1 VGLLGILAAVKQLEL
16 KMNNEL
22 FERLLYEEEN
32 TTLDFKKEQYRF
44 AKATDDEK
52 SELLKD
58 ILGFANAWRRSEAYI
73 LIGVE
78 DVRGGRGNVVGIPAT
93 DHLDDHSLQQ
103 FVNNLTN
110 QPVRF
115 HYEAFGFEGK
125 QVGIISIDERTRP
138 IYLKKD
144 YGKLV
149 KEKVYVRRGSATD
162 PTKPASLE
170 EIAQMRV
177 GSGQPDAELLVEFAH
192 VERDDVLGTNISWD
206 AEFCEMPP
214 MERIPDLS
222 NPRHQHLFIN
232 ALSAVQFNPMNLL
245 NRDFFRELAYF
256 EFARRLFRPVRL
268 VVRNVGQV
276 AANNVRAELTV
287 PTNIGVIVEDASE
300 LPDPPKRHAD
310 FPNSSVM
317 KSLRPASHRNSG
329 DVGIHRNDERFR
341 VEIDCGDLQPGRR
354 VWSDVFYIGK
364 GSSGDLSLVGLVF
377 ADNLPQPKDF
387 ALTVSVT
394 VKKTAMTVDELCS
407 LRS

>member
-1 VGLLGILAAVKQLEL
+1 
-16 KMNNEL
+16 MNNEL
-22 FERLLYEEEN
+22 FEQFLYEEES

-78 DVRGGRGNVVGIPAT
+78 DVRGGRGNVIGILAT

-110 QPVRF
+110 QPVLF

-125 QVGIISIDERTRP
+125 QVGIISIDEQTRP
-138 IYLKKD
+138 IYLKRD
-144 YGKLV
+144 YGRLV
-149 KEKVYVRRGSATD
+149 REKVYVRRGSSTD

-177 GSGQPDAELLVEFAH
+177 GSGQPAAELLVEFVH
-192 VERDDVLGTNISWD
+192 LERDDALGTNISWD
-206 AEFCEMPP
+206 AEFCEMPA
-214 MERIPDLS
+214 MEMIPYLSRPRQPHPFGIDLS
-222 NPRHQHLFIN
+222 GI
-232 ALSAVQFNPMNLL
+232 QFDPMNHP
-245 NRDFFRELAYF
+245 NDNFFRGLANF
-256 EFARRLFRPVRL
+256 EFARRLFRPIRL

-276 AANNVRAELTV
+276 AANNVRAEMMV
-287 PTNIGVIVEDASE
+287 PANIGVDVRDASDM
-300 LPDPPKRHAD
+300 PDRPKRRGD
-310 FPNSSVM
+310 LLSNSVM
-317 KSLRPASHRNSG
+317 KGIKPAFRREPCEV
-329 DVGIHRNDERFR
+329 DIDKNDERFR

-354 VWSDVFYIGK
+354 VWSEVFYIGK
-364 GSSGDLSLVGLVF
+364 RTSGDLSLCGLVF
-377 ADNLPQPKDF
+377 AGNLPQPKDF

-394 VKKTAMTVDELCS
+394 VRETTMTVEELCS
-407 LRS
+407 LPDPAVQDE

>member
-1 VGLLGILAAVKQLEL
+1 
-16 KMNNEL
+16 MNNEL

-52 SELLKD
+52 SEILKD
-58 ILGFANAWRRSEAYI
+58 ILGFANAWRRLEAYI

-125 QVGIISIDERTRP
+125 QVGIISIDEQTRP

-144 YGKLV
+144 YGKLAR
-149 KEKVYVRRGSATD
+149 EKVYVRRGSATD

-177 GSGQPDAELLVEFAH
+177 GSGQPAAELLVEFAH
-192 VERDDVLGTNISWD
+192 VERDDALGTNISWD
-206 AEFCEMPP
+206 AEFCEMPARETIPNLPRPRWELEHPYNLDP
-214 MERIPDLS
+214 MMNRS
-222 NPRHQHLFIN
+222 ND
-232 ALSAVQFNPMNLL
+232 
-245 NRDFFRELAYF
+245 DFFRELAHF
-256 EFARRLFRPVRL
+256 EFMHRLFRPIRL
-268 VVRNVGQV
+268 VMRNVGQV

-287 PTNIGVIVEDASE
+287 PTNIGVMVVDASE
-300 LPDPPKRHAD
+300 LPDPPKRHTDLLNNA
-310 FPNSSVM
+310 VLQGM
-317 KSLRPASHRNSG
+317 RPAFRHTPG
-329 DVGIHRNDERFR
+329 EVGIDKNAQRFR

-364 GSSGDLSLVGLVF
+364 DASGDLSLCGLVF
-377 ADNLPQPKDF
+377 ADNLPQPRDY
-387 ALTVSVT
+387 ALTVSVSAR
-394 VKKTAMTVDELCS
+394 KTRMTVDELCS
-407 LRS
+407 LPELAIRDE